1 LRHTGKCKDGYC
13 RFNKGE
19 KTMQGLK
26 GVIAAAMLVA
36 AAVSL
41 GGCFGHHEK
50 AVVVEPLK
58 LG

>member
-1 LRHTGKCKDGYC
+1 
-13 RFNKGE
+13 
-19 KTMQGLK
+19 MQGLK

-50 AVVVEPLK
+50 AVVIEPLK

>member
-1 LRHTGKCKDGYC
+1 
-13 RFNKGE
+13 
-19 KTMQGLK
+19 MQGLK

-50 AVVVEPLK
+50 ATVVEPLK